1 MVKCI
6 GCHLIEGFPGGISM
20 KRWVLAL
27 ISIIM
32 LLGLTCCASAPE
44 SKDPGVGVP
53 EETYDLVYDMK
64 NYDHFTDIFDEKS
77 IDEWTSM
84 GRYTMLLNGLHTPV
98 VVNMDGTDV
107 LTIGAYDQT
116 VELGMAGLADEYH
129 DGFSPVYYIGS
140 TQDAVVIR
148 VSGGESSDD
157 SILITKDR
165 YYTFQQENDCNTNF
179 FVREDGTLEYC
190 RTWNDP
196 IGFEQ
201 MGFDALA
208 YCTSRDELLYETGHA
223 EIVDDDLILTAEET
237 VLLSD
242 AFDLDALFAEAQA
255 AGAFEEYDSVDALL
269 AANQASAN
277 ED

>member
-1 MVKCI
+1 
-6 GCHLIEGFPGGISM
+6 
-20 KRWVLAL
+20 
-27 ISIIM
+27 M
-32 LLGLTCCASAPE
+32 LLGLISCASAPDCKAPE
-44 SKDPGVGVP
+44 VGVP
-53 EETYDLVYDMK
+53 GETYDLVYDMK
-64 NYDHFTDIFDEKS
+64 NYDFFSQIFDEKS

-84 GRYTMLLNGLHTPV
+84 GRYTMLLKGLHTPV

-129 DGFSPVYYIGS
+129 GGFSPVYYIGS

-165 YYTFQQENDCNTNF
+165 YYTFQQENDCDTNF

-190 RTWNDP
+190 CTWNDP
-196 IGFEQ
+196 VGFEQ
-201 MGFDALA
+201 MGFYALES
-208 YCTSRDELLYETGHA
+208 CTSRDELLYETGCA
-223 EIVDDDLILTAEET
+223 EIVDDDLILTTEET
-237 VLLSD
+237 VVLSD
-242 AFDLDALFAEAQA
+242 VFDMEVLFAEAKA
-255 AGAFEEYDSVDALL
+255 EGLFEEYDSVDALL
-269 AANQASAN
+269 AANQARAN